1 MVCSIHVFDDLRQA
15 LAQVERVKVVD
26 AQPLVSQA
34 SLLALRNDW
43 LDVQREVLLQA
54 KFDIFWIVTISK
66 WHINRSTGSKDLRA
80 QVLVALLCVKPHFEA
95 QLLVPHAYL
104 RAFQSNHWLDV
115 NGKVRL

>member
-54 KFDIFWIVTISK
+54 KFDIF
-66 WHINRSTGSKDLRA
+66 
-80 QVLVALLCVKPHFEA
+80 
-95 QLLVPHAYL
+95 
-104 RAFQSNHWLDV
+104 
-115 NGKVRL
+115 